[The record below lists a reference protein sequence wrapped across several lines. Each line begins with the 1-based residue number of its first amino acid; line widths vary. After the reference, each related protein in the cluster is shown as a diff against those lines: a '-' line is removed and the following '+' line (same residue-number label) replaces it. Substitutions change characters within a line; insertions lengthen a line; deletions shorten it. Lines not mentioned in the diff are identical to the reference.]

1 MRVLNK
7 SKSLVDML
15 YAMSNM
21 ARCGGA
27 FAIQENTIIFPNWR
41 IIMGKWPWYDMRGV
55 IMFFL
60 AYGKAKTCFTY
71 PHAMC
76 IACMRCHAWH
86 VCMSCRMASSHRR
99 ASGHR
104 CGCHHARVHASHG
117 HEGEEQ
123 EGKKHGVTLFTWILS
138 LRQAL
143 SPQKGPFW
151 GPQEGGAIIPPFR
164 GVLGAPFGGSPRG
177 CAKPLFRNPTSPP
190 LSPGGP
196 WPGPPAWG
204 AENRPS

>member
-60 AYGKAKTCFTY
+60 AYTRGKNMLYLPSCHVHRM
-71 PHAMC
+71 HAMPC
-76 IACMRCHAWH
+76 VACLH
-86 VCMSCRMASSHRR
+86 VM
-99 ASGHR
+99 
-104 CGCHHARVHASHG
+104 SHG
-117 HEGEEQ
+117 V
-123 EGKKHGVTLFTWILS
+123 K
-138 LRQAL
+138 
-143 SPQKGPFW
+143 
-151 GPQEGGAIIPPFR
+151 PPT
-164 GVLGAPFGGSPRG
+164 G
-177 CAKPLFRNPTSPP
+177 
-190 LSPGGP
+190 
-196 WPGPPAWG
+196 
-204 AENRPS
+204 